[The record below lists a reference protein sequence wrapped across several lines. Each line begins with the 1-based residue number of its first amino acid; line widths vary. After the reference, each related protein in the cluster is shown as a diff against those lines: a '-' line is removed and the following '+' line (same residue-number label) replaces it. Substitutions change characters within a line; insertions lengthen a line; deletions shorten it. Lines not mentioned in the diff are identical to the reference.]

1 MTVVLSMNRFCNP
14 IASEGTP
21 EIPEYQ
27 STWESDCHGKTS
39 SSSNH
44 LHAQHQEHRLCD
56 PPAESHYRGISNPI
70 TTSKITNFKRKYVED
85 EDYHPPLSSC
95 SHKNVSIFEE
105 RAHVL
110 YMSLEKLKFI
120 DDPEV
125 FLRRSVLINNL
136 MKRIHG
142 EILLQNNWCFSA
154 CSLGGPSAQEWFVP
168 QDCPYRKRLRV
179 AKEENNSLQ
188 TCCFY
193 QDCGSHYLNI
203 PYSVNANGG
212 HVVAS
217 SSSGSPSPMPGCSQ
231 HADNGMSG
239 NTAIYRNGVQ
249 VPSSCGGFVTHPP
262 RLQGNLQ
269 KTNVPDET
277 PMDEKRGGLGFGCD
291 VTNGGSTLERRGRF
305 YDFLASGRNEKSS
318 VSEPW
323 KKSIRKKDVS
333 PGNKLCCS
341 KGNKI

>member
-14 IASEGTP
+14 ITSEGTTD
-21 EIPEYQ
+21 IGDYR
-27 STWESDCHGKTS
+27 SVWESDLQNKASGSTTS
-39 SSSNH
+39 

-56 PPAESHYRGISNPI
+56 TSPESHYRGISHPK
-70 TTSKITNFKRKYVED
+70 TASKSTYFKRKYVE
-85 EDYHPPLSSC
+85 EDKHLPFSSC

-154 CSLGGPSAQEWFVP
+154 CSLGGASAQEWFVA
-168 QDCPYRKRLRV
+168 QDCPYRKRLRM
-179 AKEENNSLQ
+179 AKDDTNLQ

-193 QDCGSHYLNI
+193 QECGSHYLNI
-203 PYSVNANGG
+203 PFAVNANGG
-212 HVVAS
+212 NAAAPCAS
-217 SSSGSPSPMPGCSQ
+217 TSALPLPGCSHQ
-231 HADNGMSG
+231 MDYSTGDAPL
-239 NTAIYRNGVQ
+239 YRNSIQGA
-249 VPSSCGGFVTHPP
+249 SCGGFVTNSRPQHKV
-262 RLQGNLQ
+262 NLHEEAA
-269 KTNVPDET
+269 VE
-277 PMDEKRGGLGFGCD
+277 EKRGVLSLSRD
-291 VTNGGSTLERRGRF
+291 ASNGGGALERKGRL
-305 YDFLASGRNEKSS
+305 YDFLATGCNDKSS
-318 VSEPW
+318 ISEPW
-323 KKSIRKKDVS
+323 KKSLRKKEVF

-341 KGNKI
+341 KGNKM

>member
-27 STWESDCHGKTS
+27 SAWESEQHQKTHGS
-39 SSSNH
+39 SG
-44 LHAQHQEHRLCD
+44 HAQHQEHRLCD
-56 PPAESHYRGISNPI
+56 TPAESHYRGISNPI
-70 TTSKITNFKRKYVED
+70 TTSKITYFKRKYVEE
-85 EDYHPPLSSC
+85 EDIHPTLSSC

-154 CSLGGPSAQEWFVP
+154 CSLGGPSAQEWFMP

-179 AKEENNSLQ
+179 AKEESSSLQ

-203 PYSVNANGG
+203 PFAVNANGG
-212 HVVAS
+212 NATAS
-217 SSSGSPSPMPGCSQ
+217 CPSTSSLPSPGCSHQ
-231 HADNGMSG
+231 ADYGMGDASASKKNGQ
-239 NTAIYRNGVQ
+239 A
-249 VPSSCGGFVTHPP
+249 PS
-262 RLQGNLQ
+262 
-269 KTNVPDET
+269 
-277 PMDEKRGGLGFGCD
+277 RGGVVTNSKSPRSHQKANLSDENMTSETRGGPGLGCD
-291 VTNGGSTLERRGRF
+291 VATGGSALERRGRF
-305 YDFLASGRNEKSS
+305 CDFVAAGGHEKGSA
-318 VSEPW
+318 SEPW
-323 KKSIRKKDVS
+323 KKSLRKKEVH
-333 PGNKLCCS
+333 PGNKLCSS
-341 KGNKI
+341 KGSKM

>member
-1 MTVVLSMNRFCNP
+1 MTVVLSMNRLGSP
-14 IASEGTP
+14 LASEGSS
-21 EIPEYQ
+21 EYHNI
-27 STWESDCHGKTS
+27 WESEPQSRAS
-39 SSSNH
+39 SPSAH
-44 LHAQHQEHRLCD
+44 IHAQRQD
-56 PPAESHYRGISNPI
+56 PPAESNYRGNSHPI
-70 TTSKITNFKRKYVED
+70 TTSKITYFKRKYVED
-85 EDYHPPLSSC
+85 EDVHPPLSSSC

-154 CSLGGPSAQEWFVP
+154 CSLGGHAAQEWFVP

-179 AKEENNSLQ
+179 AKEEGNSLQ

-193 QDCGSHYLNI
+193 QECGSHYLNI
-203 PYSVNANGG
+203 PFSVSANGSNAT
-212 HVVAS
+212 AS
-217 SSSGSPSPMPGCSQ
+217 CSSTSTPPLPGCSHQ
-231 HADNGMSG
+231 VDYGVGDA
-239 NTAIYRNGVQ
+239 TFYRNSIQ
-249 VPSSCGGFVTHPP
+249 VPSCGGIVTNTRPHVNPHKP
-262 RLQGNLQ
+262 
-269 KTNVPDET
+269 NVHEEN
-277 PMDEKRGGLGFGCD
+277 MADEKREGLVLNGD
-291 VTNGGSTLERRGRF
+291 ITNGSSALERRGRF
-305 YDFLASGRNEKSS
+305 YDFLATGCNEKSS

-323 KKSIRKKDVS
+323 KKSFRKKDIS

-341 KGNKI
+341 KGNKM

>member
-1 MTVVLSMNRFCNP
+1 MTVVLSMNRFCSP
-14 IASEGTP
+14 ISSEGGP

-27 STWESDCHGKTS
+27 KAWASQRQKKTS
-39 SSSNH
+39 NSLSH
-44 LHAQHQEHRLCD
+44 LHAQHQEHRPCD
-56 PPAESHYRGISNPI
+56 SPAEPHYRGISNPI
-70 TTSKITNFKRKYVED
+70 TTSKITYFKRKYLEEED
-85 EDYHPPLSSC
+85 CHPALGSC

-142 EILLQNNWCFSA
+142 EILLQNNWCFPA

-179 AKEENNSLQ
+179 AKEENGGLQ

-203 PYSVNANGG
+203 PFSVGTNVDNGAG
-212 HVVAS
+212 S
-217 SSSGSPSPMPGCSQ
+217 SSSTSPLPGPS
-231 HADNGMSG
+231 HHMDFSMGE
-239 NTAIYRNGVQ
+239 TAFYRNGVQ
-249 VPSSCGGFVTHPP
+249 VPSCGGFVTHGP
-262 RLQGNLQ
+262 RHQGNSQ
-269 KTNVPDET
+269 KSNVQSDS
-277 PMDEKRGGLGFGCD
+277 PMEEKKGVLAFGYD
-291 VTNGGSTLERRGRF
+291 VTNGGSAPDRKGRF
-305 YDFLASGRNEKSS
+305 YDFLATGCNDKGS

-323 KKSIRKKDVS
+323 KKSIRKKEVN
-333 PGNKLCCS
+333 PGNKLCHNKGS
-341 KGNKI
+341 KM